1 MPEINQASSKANY
14 KFKGHTVAIAPH
26 FAEGHVLSA
35 NDAKFANR
43 QLASVIGNM
52 LGQALNRKV
61 EALQKA
67 EDAKESGFKANED
80 GTRYQFTAADVDG
93 VQALTDEIYTNY
105 EIGVSNYRTGDGS
118 STRDPVK
125 SIADNIAWE
134 RIKVLLGN
142 KNIKV
147 GSVKAEQRAKLI
159 AQLHEKDPSILVQAK
174 ATYEGSAADASTDG
188 LDLSVLDAATD
199 AGPTPPDSAPSSTTE
214 TDGQTAADLG
224 TSPSN
229 PGTVGTTE
237 EGTGQGT
244 PEDNEAVVETEPT
257 PEEAPS
263 PAEQL
268 KGKGAFS

>member
-1 MPEINQASSKANY
+1 MPEINQASAKANY

-26 FAEGHVLSA
+26 FTEGHVLSA

-80 GTRYQFTAADVDG
+80 GTRYQFTAADISD

-118 STRDPVK
+118 SARDPVK

-199 AGPTPPDSAPSSTTE
+199 GGPAAPDSAPSSTTE

-244 PEDNEAVVETEPT
+244 PEDNEAVVETETP
-257 PEEAPS
+257 PEEAPT